1 MKGNRIHM
9 EVLPRWS
16 GLRNRLLKVLSA
28 SGIFSLLCG
37 SIISLTGCGGPE
49 TRPSSLPGHPPP
61 YKIGKKWYQPMR
73 HADGFQQK
81 GIASWYGKKF
91 HGRKTSNGEIYDMY
105 AMTGAHKTLP
115 LGTYV
120 RVRNLRNDQEVVVR
134 INDRG
139 PFVDGRIVDLSYSA
153 AKKIGLVGPG
163 TAPVSLVAL
172 GIPRETIS
180 AGKPKR
186 TFVAANYYV
195 GDFVVQVGAF
205 KEKGNAEALMNR
217 LAAKYE
223 GAHIAVYDGME
234 GTFYR
239 VRVAR
244 CRTLDEARRYEW
256 MLEEDGFPQA
266 IVVAR

>member
-1 MKGNRIHM
+1 MK
-9 EVLPRWS
+9 
-16 GLRNRLLKVLSA
+16 
-28 SGIFSLLCG
+28 
-37 SIISLTGCGGPE
+37 
-49 TRPSSLPGHPPP
+49 
-61 YKIGKKWYQPMR
+61 
-73 HADGFQQK
+73 HAHGFRQK

-91 HGRKTSNGEIYDMY
+91 HGRKTSNGEIYNMY

-120 RVRNLRNDQEVVVR
+120 RVHNLRNGQEVVVR

-163 TAPVSLVAL
+163 TAPVTLVAL
-172 GIPRETIS
+172 GVPQETIS
-180 AGKPKR
+180 SGKPQR
-186 TFVAANYYV
+186 VFVPGNYYV

-205 KEKGNAEALMNR
+205 KEKANAVALKDR
-217 LAAKYE
+217 LAEKYD
-223 GAHIAVYDGME
+223 GAHIAVFDGIK
-234 GTFYR
+234 GRFYR

-244 CRTLDEARRYEW
+244 CRTLDEARRYEAL
-256 MLEEDGFPQA
+256 LEKDGFPDA

>member
-1 MKGNRIHM
+1 MTKIASTFP
-9 EVLPRWS
+9 VL
-16 GLRNRLLKVLSA
+16 A
-28 SGIFSLLCG
+28 LLCG
-37 SIISLTGCGGPE
+37 LLAFLANCAGPE
-49 TRPSSLPGHPPP
+49 PKPPQRPGHARP
-61 YKIGKKWYQPMR
+61 YKIGRKWYQPMK
-73 HADGFQQK
+73 HAHGFQQK

-91 HGRKTSNGEIYDMY
+91 HGRKTSNGEIYNMY

-120 RVRNLRNDQEVVVR
+120 RVRNLNNGKDVVVR

-139 PFVDGRIVDLSYSA
+139 PFVDGRIVDLSYTA

-163 TAPVSLVAL
+163 TAPVTLVAL
-172 GIPRETIS
+172 GVPRETI
-180 AGKPKR
+180 GKGTPKR
-186 TFVAANYYV
+186 TFVPANYYV

-205 KEKGNAEALMNR
+205 QQRDNAVALKNR
-217 LAAKYE
+217 LAEKYDD
-223 GAHIAVYDGME
+223 AYIAVYEGIK

-244 CRTLDEARRYEW
+244 CRTLADARRYEK
-256 MLEEDGFPQA
+256 MLEADGFPQA